1 MLSTKVSTICLR
13 LRLVV
18 QRCLRPF
25 LRGVVDAGFNSWR
38 APRLTCGS
46 MLEVSRDAVAAGE
59 EQIFSSAAGQSKY
72 CSICLVTLN
81 PCGVYLSRVG
91 VVAVYSRRRWRFERL
106 FCRLRLRKRISVWGP
121 AGGIP
126 SQPNEA
132 MARIASRRNG
142 TISLDPSCRVKIT
155 EKGSLVVDSK
165 LFSKVQM
172 DSKGLG

>member
-1 MLSTKVSTICLR
+1 
-13 LRLVV
+13 
-18 QRCLRPF
+18 
-25 LRGVVDAGFNSWR
+25 
-38 APRLTCGS
+38 

-72 CSICLVTLN
+72 CSICTVTLN

-132 MARIASRRNG
+132 MARIGPRRNG
-142 TISLDPSCRVKIT
+142 TISLDPSCRVKIP
-155 EKGSLVVDSK
+155 EKVFLNVDSK
-165 LFSKVQM
+165 LFSKFQV
-172 DSKGLG
+172 DSKRGLGWAVLEKGSSPPVTRHQNPKIYVQRSSGFCWTPLVL